1 MSRMLVVALLA
12 LAVFTGRAQA
22 RINIAASTNDLA
34 SIAASVG
41 GDQVDVFAIARPS
54 SDPHRIEAL
63 PSYMVKVSRA
73 ALYLKVGLGLD
84 QWADAIVD
92 GSRNSKLQIV
102 DCSVGVRVL
111 EKPTGKVDASMG
123 DVHPDGNPHYWMDP
137 RNAVAV
143 ANNIATA
150 LAKADP
156 SNAAAYQQRAAAFS
170 KDAQACWQRNADA
183 SKKLASH
190 AIFTYHRSW
199 SYFADAFGFEVVNT
213 VEPVPGIPPTAR
225 HLQELVDQAKTRKVG
240 VLIQEPY
247 FSADGGKFLTR
258 QAGVRLLVQAASCE
272 APVAGSYLKNF
283 DTILAALAAP
293 AAAAG
298 GR

>member
-1 MSRMLVVALLA
+1 MFRKLLA
-12 LAVFTGRAQA
+12 VLLTLAALTSPAQA
-22 RINIAASTNDLA
+22 KINIAASTNDIA

-41 GDQVDVFAIARPS
+41 GEQVDVFAIARPG

-84 QWADAIVD
+84 QWAESIVD

-137 RNAVAV
+137 RNAAAV

-150 LAKADP
+150 LAKTDP
-156 SNAAAYQQRAAAFS
+156 KNAVAYQQRADAFG
-170 KDAQACWQRNADA
+170 KEALACWQRNADA
-183 SKKLASH
+183 AKKFGSRT
-190 AIFTYHRSW
+190 IFTYHRSW

-225 HLQELVDQAKTRKVG
+225 HLQELVDQAKTRKVA

-258 QAGVRLLVQAASCE
+258 QAGVRLIVQPASCD
-272 APVAGSYLKNF
+272 APAAGSYLKHF
-283 DTILAALAAP
+283 DTIMVALAAP
-293 AAAAG
+293 AG
-298 GR
+298 GQ

>member
-1 MSRMLVVALLA
+1 MYRKLLA
-12 LAVFTGRAQA
+12 VLLTLAALTSPVQA
-22 RINIAASTNDLA
+22 KINIAASTNDIA

-41 GDQVDVFAIARPS
+41 GDQVDVFAIARPG

-84 QWADAIVD
+84 QWAGAIVD

-137 RNAVAV
+137 RNAAAV

-150 LAKADP
+150 LAKVDP
-156 SNAAAYQQRAAAFS
+156 KNAAAYQQRAEAFG
-170 KDAQACWQRNADA
+170 KDAQACWQRNAEA
-183 SKKLASH
+183 AKKVGSR

-225 HLQELVDQAKTRKVG
+225 HLQELVDQAKARKVA

-258 QAGVRLLVQAASCE
+258 QAGVKLIVQAASCD

-283 DTILAALAAP
+283 DTIMAALAAP
-293 AAAAG
+293 AG
-298 GR
+298 GQ